1 MIRLEIGKNEEDQ
14 RLDRFLR
21 KYFRKAGLG
30 RIYQMIRKDVRVNG
44 KRAGIET
51 MLSEGDCLEIFISDE
66 EAESYRE
73 TKKTVR
79 ALRQFAIAYEDE
91 HMLVVSKPFGLLT
104 HGDANEK
111 KNTLANQVLAYL
123 TEKGDYH
130 PRTEKTFVPSPVNRL
145 DRNTTGLVIFGKDAE
160 TLKRLNRMI
169 RERDAVEKYY
179 MTIVAG
185 NLKEP
190 KTLRDAMVKDGVAN
204 KVSILSQDD
213 EEGKWMESRIRPIR
227 HSVKGAQSQ
236 NPVKG
241 PKAIKPQEY
250 TLVEVRLITG
260 RSHQIRAQL
269 AAAGFPIIGDT
280 KYGDRKNNQQMKEK
294 FGLTTQLLHAYK
306 LVLDGIMVE
315 APLPEEFQRITG
327 VLIDGKQQR

>member
-1 MIRLEIGKNEEDQ
+1 MIRLEIGKNEEAQ

-51 MLSEGDCLEIFISDE
+51 MLSEGDCLEIYISDE
-66 EAESYRE
+66 EADDYRE

-91 HMLVVSKPFGLLT
+91 HMLVASKPFGLLT

-160 TLKRLNRMI
+160 TLKRLNQMI

-190 KTLRDAMVKDGVAN
+190 RTLRDAMVKDGAAN
-204 KVSILSQDD
+204 KVSILSQAD
-213 EEGKWMESRIRPIR
+213 EEGKWMESRIRPMR
-227 HSVKGAQSQ
+227 HSKTA
-236 NPVKG
+236 
-241 PKAIKPQEY
+241 KPQEY

-306 LVLDGIMVE
+306 LVLDGIVVE
-315 APLPEEFQRITG
+315 APLPEEFQRIIG

>member
-1 MIRLEIGKNEEDQ
+1 MIILKIEKNEEEQ

-21 KYFRKAGLG
+21 KYFRKASLG
-30 RIYQMIRKDVRVNG
+30 RIYKMIRKDVRING
-44 KRAGIET
+44 KRVAIET
-51 MLSEGDCLEIFISDE
+51 FLSEGDQVEIFISDE

-79 ALRQFAIAYEDE
+79 ALRQFAIAYEDN
-91 HMLVVSKPFGLLT
+91 HMLVVSKPYGLLT
-104 HGDANEK
+104 HGDINEK
-111 KNTLANQVLAYL
+111 KNTLANQVLGYL

-160 TLKRLNRMI
+160 TLKRLNQMI
-169 RERDAVEKYY
+169 RERDSVEKYY

-185 NLKEP
+185 NLKESLV
-190 KTLRDAMVKDGVAN
+190 LRDTMVKDRKTNTVTIQAEP
-204 KVSILSQDD
+204 DD
-213 EEGKWMESRIRPIR
+213 DGKWMESRIKPIS
-227 HSVKGAQSQ
+227 HSL
-236 NPVKG
+236 PM
-241 PKAIKPQEY
+241 PKREDGKQAKENAY
-250 TLVEVRLITG
+250 TLVEVQLITG

-280 KYGDRKNNQQMKEK
+280 KYGNPHSNRLMKAK

-306 LVLDGIMVE
+306 LIINGTVVE
-315 APLPEEFQRITG
+315 APIPDTFSNIVG
-327 VLIDGKQQR
+327 VLIHGNEIQ